1 MDARLERV
9 RRVVAMGRRAA
20 DARDPVGIEVR
31 SKLVADGPLSP
42 EGVALALS
50 RHLEIDPRP
59 EDLQA
64 LVARTSP
71 SPRCHVVLSAHV
83 CTAALRAIAIGVATA
98 PRVLVKPSRR
108 DPTLAVALCRELA
121 TDADFAALGGSIAIV
136 EAIAPEPLDE
146 VHAYGSD
153 EALAA
158 IAAALP
164 RGAILRGHGAGF
176 GLAVIDRGAALD
188 EAAAALAEDVIP
200 FDQQGCLSPRIALVE
215 GAEERARA
223 FTEALANALERA
235 GSRVPRGAIEPAD
248 RAAITRYVSVAE
260 ALGEAR
266 SGASFA
272 VGLDVDPISLVL
284 PPPHRVVHVAP
295 VRDGD
300 HARALLAPWARYV
313 TVIGGQGA
321 IARAI
326 AGQIQG
332 ARVTRLGAMQR
343 PPLDGPVDL
352 RGGA

>member
-9 RRVVAMGRRAA
+9 RRVVAMGRRVA
-20 DARDPVGIEVR
+20 DARDSMGIEVR
-31 SKLVADGPLSP
+31 SKLLAEGALSP
-42 EGVALALS
+42 EGVELALS

-64 LVARTSP
+64 LVARASS

-98 PRVLVKPSRR
+98 PRVIVKPSRR
-108 DPTLAVALCRELA
+108 DPSLAVALCRELA
-121 TDADFAALGGSIAIV
+121 NDAEFRASGGSIAIV
-136 EAIAPEPLDE
+136 EAIAPEPLEE

-158 IAAALP
+158 IAASLP
-164 RGAILRGHGAGF
+164 HGVIVRGHGAGF
-176 GLAVIDRGAALD
+176 GLAVIDHGAALD

-200 FDQQGCLSPRIALVE
+200 FDQQGCLSPRVALIE
-215 GAEERARA
+215 GTEDRARA
-223 FTEALANALERA
+223 FAGALAIALERA
-235 GSRVPRGAIEPAD
+235 GTRVPRGAIEPEG
-248 RAAITRYVSVAE
+248 RAAIARYTSLVE

-266 SGASFA
+266 SGASFV
-272 VGLDVDPISLVL
+272 VGLDVEPASLVL

-321 IARAI
+321 VARAI
-326 AGQIQG
+326 AAQIRG
-332 ARVTRLGAMQR
+332 ARITQLGAMQR
-343 PPLDGPVDL
+343 PPLDGPVDQ
-352 RGGA
+352 RGVA